1 MNFKNFNSAYKEKI
15 NQELGKFLDIK
26 TRQAKKI
33 AKDCEKLTEAVK
45 EFTLRDRSKRIRALL
60 VILGYQG
67 FGGKDEKKIIKA
79 ASFIEL
85 IHSYLLI
92 HDDIID
98 QDDLRRGKPTMHKYF
113 EHSVKSKLSKDKS
126 KLFGVS
132 MAILAGDLCCSL
144 GYEILMKAKFSN
156 EAKARAIEEL
166 DNLIFNVI
174 QGEALD
180 IFAQLSKQTS
190 NKEIYNIYK
199 YKTARYSFGQPLRI
213 GGILAGADESDL
225 NKLSK
230 FAIPLGIAF
239 QIQDDLLGLLG
250 EEKII
255 GKPAGSDLREGKKTI
270 VLSLAL
276 ERCDGKE
283 RKIIQSVLGGKDI
296 DLEDI
301 NRVRNIVR
309 KTGALRLC
317 GELIR
322 DYIGKSKK
330 ALNKIDNF
338 DAIARSLLI
347 ELADYISN
355 REY

>member
-15 NQELGKFLDIK
+15 NQELGKFLNIK
-26 TRQAKKI
+26 TRQVKKI

-45 EFTLRDRSKRIRALL
+45 EFTLRGRSKRIRALL

-67 FGGKDEKKIIKA
+67 FGGRNNREIIKA

-98 QDDLRRGKPTMHKYF
+98 RDDLRRGKPTMHKYF

-126 KLFGVS
+126 KLFGIS

-144 GYEILMKAKFSN
+144 GYEILMKAKFSDK
-156 EAKARAIEEL
+156 AKARAIEEL

-180 IFAQLSKQTS
+180 IFAQMSKQTS

-213 GGILAGADESDL
+213 GGILAGAGESDL
-225 NKLSK
+225 KKISK

-239 QIQDDLLGLLG
+239 QIQDDLLGLFG

-255 GKPAGSDLREGKKTI
+255 GKPAGSDLREGKKTL
-270 VLSLAL
+270 VLSLVI
-276 ERCDGKE
+276 ERCNSEDK
-283 RKIIQSVLGGKDI
+283 KIIHGILGNKNINLKDI
-296 DLEDI
+296 
-301 NRVRNIVR
+301 NKVRNIAQKTNALQTCHWLVR
-309 KTGALRLC
+309 Y
-317 GELIR
+317 
-322 DYIGKSKK
+322 YINKGKK
-330 ALNKIDNF
+330 ALNNINNF
-338 DAIARSLLI
+338 DAIAKSLLI

>member
-1 MNFKNFNSAYKEKI
+1 MNFKNFYSAHKEKI
-15 NQELGKFLDIK
+15 NQELGKFLNIK

-33 AKDCEKLTEAVK
+33 SKDCEKLTEAVK
-45 EFTLRDRSKRIRALL
+45 EFTLRGRSKRIRALL
-60 VILGYQG
+60 VILGYAG
-67 FGGKDEKKIIKA
+67 FGGRNGREIIKA

-132 MAILAGDLCCSL
+132 MGILAGDLCCSL
-144 GYEILMKAKFSN
+144 GYEILMKAKFSDK
-156 EAKARAIEEL
+156 AKARAIEEL

-180 IFAQLSKQTS
+180 VFAQLSKQTS

-199 YKTARYSFGQPLRI
+199 YKTARYSFEQPLRI
-213 GGILAGADESDL
+213 GGILAGAGESNL

-239 QIQDDLLGLLG
+239 QIQDDLLGLFG
-250 EEKII
+250 EEKTI
-255 GKPAGSDLREGKKTI
+255 GKPAGSDLREGKKTM

-276 ERCDGKE
+276 ERCNSKE

-296 DLEDI
+296 DLKDI
-301 NRVRNIVR
+301 NRVRDIAR

-322 DYIGKSKK
+322 DYISKSKK

-338 DAIARSLLI
+338 DATARSLLI